1 MGDDMADITATADIP
16 SRMPAETASSSVFDV
31 GIHDPLPLGQALML
45 GFQNI
50 FGMIGMFVFPGITGQ
65 VLHLSVEQTAH
76 LYGMTFLVSGF
87 VTACQALLIL
97 KLPIV
102 HGPYVGSFTALLAL
116 GALPDGGLGLA
127 FGSCFV
133 ACIIWFLLTVPIR
146 GWSFA
151 ALFARYLH

>member
-1 MGDDMADITATADIP
+1 MSNVTATADIDRAT
-16 SRMPAETASSSVFDV
+16 SAETQDASVFDV

-87 VTACQALLIL
+87 VTACQALFIL

-102 HGPYVGSFTALLAL
+102 HGPYVGS
-116 GALPDGGLGLA
+116 
-127 FGSCFV
+127 
-133 ACIIWFLLTVPIR
+133 
-146 GWSFA
+146 
-151 ALFARYLH
+151 